1 MAIIFLED
9 VIVTGSDTATLSE
22 TGLTLSRSNSYIQ
35 SNADNEDT
43 LNIGQSSVRWGNVKV
58 DGATFK
64 VLNGGN
70 ERFGIDSSGDATFA
84 GHIIPTSDGTQDIGT
99 TNSLDFRSLY
109 IRDIDIYNQRFRM
122 SSSGTIAVLEDHSS
136 VGDGFKFNH
145 LGTEI
150 LRLGNGSSTTATFA
164 GDVTISK
171 STPVLTFNNLA
182 GGGLDPSLTATGT
195 DFTISTSSI
204 TPLTLALDT
213 GNATFA
219 GSLSASISADSDST
233 YTGIVVSESGTL
245 KYRTKAEIRSDI
257 GAGTGSGDVT
267 ASGGA
272 DNYVAVFSSATQIEG
287 ESNFTWNGTTLAV
300 TGGGSYSGA
309 LLCDNLNLG
318 NNTDT
323 TLSRTGAGEVSIENQ
338 RIFADNYHPN
348 ADVWTTARTITIG
361 NTGKSVNGSA
371 NVTWTLSEIGVDGV
385 YLPLAGGTMTGT
397 TSHGDNVKSR
407 FGTGNDLTIYATGT
421 TSILDIPAGDFH
433 IGDYETF
440 STGSFS
446 FARVSGETGIYQP
459 EEGLFALRVNGS
471 TNHIFI
477 GSDGTDVVEIDH
489 ESMTVTGDIKLESNS
504 EIELDGNGGLLL
516 NASADVTGTEGN
528 GIIIKFHSTG
538 TTAGSIYYKSNLAAA
553 WSLADADN
561 DTATRML
568 AVALGSNSGT
578 SGMLLQGVFRKASHG
593 FSAGAPLYLSTTAGA
608 FTTSVPTGSNDY
620 ARLVGYV
627 LDANLIYFN
636 PDNTWVQNN

>member
-1 MAIIFLED
+1 MAINFIED
-9 VIVTGSDTATLSE
+9 VSVAGSVEATTKVITSEVESASTILLDAAADITIDAGGQDIILSDDGTIFGTLSNSS
-22 TGLTLSRSNSYIQ
+22 GFQIRSRVSDADMFLRGVDNGTEF
-35 SNADNEDT
+35 NALRLDMSAEGDAYFNR
-43 LNIGQSSVRWGNVKV
+43 NI
-58 DGATFK
+58 A
-64 VLNGGN
+64 LNGKMVFNNNQELRWQDSSGTERTVLELDSSNNLYLGTSAGGN
-70 ERFGIDSSGDATFA
+70 LYLVNGSSYTTALTIDSS
-84 GHIIPTSDGTQDIGT
+84 Q
-99 TNSLDFRSLY
+99 NS
-109 IRDIDIYNQRFRM
+109 
-122 SSSGTIAVLEDHSS
+122 
-136 VGDGFKFNH
+136 
-145 LGTEI
+145 
-150 LRLGNGSSTTATFA
+150 
-164 GDVTISK
+164 
-171 STPVLTFNNLA
+171 
-182 GGGLDPSLTATGT
+182 
-195 DFTISTSSI
+195 
-204 TPLTLALDT
+204 
-213 GNATFA
+213 TFA

-233 YTGIVVSESGTL
+233 YTGIVVSESGLL
-245 KYRTKAEIRSDI
+245 KYRTKAQIRSDI

-272 DNYVAVFSSATQIEG
+272 DNYVAVFSSATVIEG
-287 ESNFTWNGTTLAV
+287 ESNFTWNGSTLAV

-323 TLSRTGAGEVSIENQ
+323 TLSRTGAGEVSIESD

-397 TSHGDNVKSR
+397 TSHGDNVKAKY
-407 FGTGNDLTIYATGT
+407 GTGNDLTIYATGT

-459 EEGLFALRVNGS
+459 EEGLFAIRVNGN
-471 TNHIFI
+471 TNHIFL

-627 LDANLIYFN
+627 LDSNLIYFN

>member
-1 MAIIFLED
+1 MANFL
-9 VIVTGSDTATLSE
+9 
-22 TGLTLSRSNSYIQ
+22 
-35 SNADNEDT
+35 
-43 LNIGQSSVRWGNVKV
+43 SSISV
-58 DGATFK
+58 DGAIEISSGK
-64 VLNGGN
+64 RIRWG
-70 ERFGIDSSGDATFA
+70 SGDAQIEEGSTA
-84 GHIIPTSDGTQDIGT
+84 
-99 TNSLDFRSLY
+99 NYSLDFSTY
-109 IRDIDIYNQRFRM
+109 D
-122 SSSGTIAVLEDHSS
+122 
-136 VGDGFKFNH
+136 
-145 LGTEI
+145 
-150 LRLGNGSSTTATFA
+150 GSSMTKALTLEGDNSATF
-164 GDVTISK
+164 
-171 STPVLTFNNLA
+171 
-182 GGGLDPSLTATGT
+182 TG
-195 DFTISTSSI
+195 SI
-204 TPLTLALDT
+204 T
-213 GNATFA
+213 
-219 GSLSASISADSDST
+219 ASISADGDST

>member
-1 MAIIFLED
+1 MAINFIED
-9 VIVTGSDTATLSE
+9 LSVAGTVSVTAADSITIADYILHSGDDSKFGFPSNDNFKIRLAASDVFTMSSSTM
-22 TGLTLSRSNSYIQ
+22 TFNGGLTLQ
-35 SNADNEDT
+35 SGGPNLTLKDTTDNDDQQIHFV
-43 LNIGQSSVRWGNVKV
+43 N
-58 DGATFK
+58 
-64 VLNGGN
+64 
-70 ERFGIDSSGDATFA
+70 SSGNIDYRIHTA
-84 GHIIPTSDGTQDIGT
+84 
-99 TNSLDFRSLY
+99 DFT
-109 IRDIDIYNQRFRM
+109 
-122 SSSGTIAVLEDHSS
+122 G
-136 VGDGFKFNH
+136 
-145 LGTEI
+145 
-150 LRLGNGSSTTATFA
+150 
-164 GDVTISK
+164 
-171 STPVLTFNNLA
+171 A
-182 GGGLDPSLTATGT
+182 GGGDGLYIGS
-195 DFTISTSSI
+195 TISSEFCLVTNDTI
-204 TPLTLALDT
+204 ALTLDT
-213 GNATFA
+213 SQNATFA

-233 YTGIVVSESGTL
+233 YTGIVVSESGLL
-245 KYRTKAEIRSDI
+245 KYRTKAQIRSDI
-257 GAGTGSGDVT
+257 GAGTGSGNVT

-272 DNYVAVFSSATQIEG
+272 DNYVAVFSSATVIEG
-287 ESNFTWNGTTLAV
+287 ESNFTWNGSTLAV

-361 NTGKSVNGSA
+361 NTGKTVDGSA

-397 TSHGDNVKSR
+397 TNHGDNVKSR
-407 FGTGNDLTIYATGT
+407 FGTGNDLTIFASGT
-421 TSILDIPAGDFH
+421 TSVLDIPAGDFY
-433 IGDYETF
+433 IGDYQTF
-440 STGSFS
+440 STGTFA
-446 FARVSGETGIYQP
+446 FARVGAETGILQP
-459 EEGLFALRVNGS
+459 EEGLFALSVNGNN
-471 TNHIFI
+471 NHITI
-477 GSDGTDVVEIDH
+477 GADGENVVEIDH
-489 ESMTVTGDIKLESNS
+489 ESMTVSGDIKLESNS

-516 NASADVTGTEGN
+516 NASADVISTEGN

-561 DTATRML
+561 DSATRML

-608 FTTSVPTGSNDY
+608 FTTSVPTGTNDY

-627 LDANLIYFN
+627 LDSNLIYFN

>member
-1 MAIIFLED
+1 MAIIFLAD
-9 VIVTGSDTATLSE
+9 QSIDNQLTIQGSLSDPLLKLYNTNNGAGAEVEFSDHSTQAQIGTIRYVHGDGSSFGSGNAFIFESTETTLSVLADGKLLFNE
-22 TGLTLSRSNSYIQ
+22 GLYIKPASGTGGGTQLITSAGAFIIPSI
-35 SNADNEDT
+35 SNAGTDT
-43 LNIGQSSVRWGNVKV
+43 DQFLVR
-58 DGATFK
+58 
-64 VLNGGN
+64 
-70 ERFGIDSSGDATFA
+70 DSSG
-84 GHIIPTSDGTQDIGT
+84 
-99 TNSLDFRSLY
+99 NVDFR
-109 IRDIDIYNQRFRM
+109 
-122 SSSGTIAVLEDHSS
+122 
-136 VGDGFKFNH
+136 
-145 LGTEI
+145 
-150 LRLGNGSSTTATFA
+150 
-164 GDVTISK
+164 
-171 STPVLTFNNLA
+171 
-182 GGGLDPSLTATGT
+182 TG
-195 DFTISTSSI
+195 
-204 TPLTLALDT
+204 
-213 GNATFA
+213 
-219 GSLSASISADSDST
+219 
-233 YTGIVVSESGTL
+233 
-245 KYRTKAEIRSDI
+245 AEVRSDI

-272 DNYVAVFSSATQIEG
+272 NNYVAVFSSATAIEG
-287 ESNFTWNGTTLAV
+287 DSNFTWNGSSLSV

-309 LLCDNLNLG
+309 LHCDNLNLG

-371 NVTWTLSEIGVDGV
+371 DVTWTLSEIGVDGV

-433 IGDYETF
+433 IGDYQTF
-440 STGSFS
+440 STGSYS
-446 FARVSGETGIYQP
+446 FARVSSETGLYQP

-516 NASADVTGTEGN
+516 NASADVISTEGN
-528 GIIIKFHSTG
+528 GIIIKFHSSG

-561 DTATRML
+561 DSATRML

-627 LDANLIYFN
+627 LDADLIYFN